1 MFRAAQPYVP
11 VFMYEGAPH
20 GFDNEN
26 RTERYHPAAHKLA
39 RERTLEFLAKHLG

>member
-1 MFRAAQPYVP
+1 
-11 VFMYEGAPH
+11 MYEGAPH

-39 RERTLEFLAKHLG
+39 RERTLEFLAEQLG